1 MDSSDAHLERALE
14 EYNQKVNELEPQ
26 GPTEQLLEAYI
37 NRGCILSMME
47 YRTSAME
54 DLDSASEL
62 IEYLETDGDEVD
74 AGTYVKTYAEMG
86 NLLFEQG
93 ADPVEAYVRAGLRVS
108 KLNDRSRHFDHRSI
122 VRMCIGVTEDLI
134 DSEYPEDTEPFLG
147 KGMSMVMT
155 KRDAWS
161 MNRYLELL
169 NLEAE
174 VADAKNDPQ
183 SAIESYA
190 RAIDVGTELLGME
203 QLEDPEE
210 LVMSF
215 VSKAEAEDG
224 LGLTDMYL
232 SDANAAI
239 VLMEQM
245 LEFNRLDDTEVL
257 ISLHHDMAGVL
268 MKNGRIEEAEKHL
281 MKAMSLG
288 VHGASE
294 YMNSQTNRSF

>member
-1 MDSSDAHLERALE
+1 MDMSDAHLERALE
-14 EYNQKVNELEPQ
+14 EYNQKVNVLECR
-26 GPTEQLLEAYI
+26 GPSEQLLEAYV

-62 IEYLETDGDEVD
+62 IEILETDGDEVD
-74 AGTYVKTYAEMG
+74 PGTYVKTYTEMG

-108 KLNDRSRHFDHRSI
+108 KLDDRSRHFDHRSI
-122 VRMCIGVTEDLI
+122 VRMCIAVTEDLI
-134 DSEYPEDTEPFLG
+134 DSEYPEDTEPFLA

-155 KRDAWS
+155 KMDTWS
-161 MNRYLELL
+161 RNRHLELL

-174 VADAKNDPQ
+174 AADAWNDPQ

-190 RAIDVGTELLGME
+190 RAIDVGTELLGVE
-203 QLEDPEE
+203 QLDDPEE

-215 VSKAEAEDG
+215 VSKAEAEEG

-232 SDANAAI
+232 ADANAAV

-245 LEFNRLDDTEVL
+245 LRFNRLDDTEVL
-257 ISLHHDMAGVL
+257 VNLHQDIAGVL
-268 MKNGRIEEAEKHL
+268 MRNGRIEEAEAHL
-281 MKAMSLG
+281 VKAMSLG
-288 VHGASE
+288 IHGASE
-294 YMNSQTNRSF
+294 YMRDQTDRSL

>member
-1 MDSSDAHLERALE
+1 MSDAHLERALE
-14 EYNQKVNELEPQ
+14 EYNQKVNGLECQ
-26 GPTEQLLEAYI
+26 GPSEQLLEAYV

-62 IEYLETDGDEVD
+62 IEILETDGDKVD
-74 AGTYVKTYAEMG
+74 PGTYVKTYTEMG

-108 KLNDRSRHFDHRSI
+108 ELDDRSRHFDHRSI
-122 VRMCIGVTEDLI
+122 IRTCIAVTEDLI
-134 DSEYPEDTEPFLG
+134 DSGYPEDTEPFLA

-155 KRDAWS
+155 RMDPWS
-161 MNRYLELL
+161 RNRHLELL

-174 VADAKNDPQ
+174 AADAGNDPQ

-190 RAIDVGTELLGME
+190 RAIDVGTELLGVE
-203 QLEDPEE
+203 QLDDPEE

-215 VSKAEAEDG
+215 VSKAEAENG

-232 SDANAAI
+232 ADANAAV

-245 LEFNRLDDTEVL
+245 LRFNRLDDTEVL
-257 ISLHHDMAGVL
+257 VTLHQDIAGVL
-268 MKNGRIEEAEKHL
+268 MKNGRIEEAEGHL
-281 MKAMSLG
+281 VKAMSLG
-288 VHGASE
+288 IHGASD
-294 YMNSQTNRSF
+294 YMRDQTDRTL